1 MPLNLSDKIKYIE
14 AIILVKNENIE
25 SNENEVKKNSK
36 WLFSKS
42 CKISWNY
49 RILV

>member
-25 SNENEVKKNSK
+25 SNENEVKKTAK
-36 WLFSKS
+36 
-42 CKISWNY
+42 
-49 RILV
+49 